1 MKECFRFGNVS
12 PRIEQRSTGNH
23 CKYENKNA
31 YTVYIRLSNG
41 AIAEIRLKVEGEQRT
56 MKKKLI
62 RGGLMVDGTGRKGV
76 KANVLVEGNRIAEI
90 GEVMASGDED
100 IVDAAGLVV
109 APGFIDTHSHSDL
122 RILVDPEVRPKV
134 MQGITTEILG
144 QDGISMAPLPAEY
157 ISPWRKNLA
166 GLDGDSD
173 GIDWNYRDT
182 AGYLKSV
189 EAVRP
194 GPNEC
199 YLVPHGNIR
208 MEAMGLENRQP
219 TEKELQKMIEIT
231 RREMENGAIGLSTG
245 LIYMPCAYA
254 DTREIIEMCKVV
266 AEFGGRFVIHQRS
279 EADTIVSSM
288 EEVIRIGRESGVKI
302 HYSHFKV
309 CGRKNWDKIGDMI
322 RLLEEA
328 EKEGID
334 VSFDQYPYVAGS
346 TMLGVI
352 LPPWVH
358 DGGTDKVIERLR
370 DKELRK
376 KMIYD
381 IEHGIPGWDNFIDF
395 AGLDQIFITS
405 VKTEKNQ
412 DTVGLSLI
420 ELGKL
425 RGKDPYNATFDLLM
439 EEENAVGMVD
449 FYGTEDHVRTFLKR
463 PEMNACTDGLLGGKP
478 HPRVY
483 GAFPRILGKYVRED
497 KALTLEEAVFKMTKK
512 PAEAFNLAGRGEL
525 KEGAFAD
532 ITIFNPD
539 TVIDRGTF
547 TDPAQYPAGIEYV
560 MVNGEYE
567 VRKGVHTG
575 VRNGAV
581 LRKKDT
587 GAVE

>member
-1 MKECFRFGNVS
+1 
-12 PRIEQRSTGNH
+12 
-23 CKYENKNA
+23 
-31 YTVYIRLSNG
+31 
-41 AIAEIRLKVEGEQRT
+41 

-62 RGGLMVDGTGRKGV
+62 RGGLVVDGTGRKGF

-122 RILVDPEVRPKV
+122 KILEDPEVRPKV
-134 MQGITTEILG
+134 IQGITTEILG

-182 AGYLKSV
+182 AGYLKSI

-254 DTREIIEMCKVV
+254 DTSEIIEMCKVV

-288 EEVIRIGRESGVKI
+288 EEVIQIGRESGVKI

-376 KMIYD
+376 KMIHD

-412 DTVGLSLI
+412 DAVGLSLI

-425 RGKDPYNATFDLLM
+425 RGMDPYNATFDLLM

-512 PAEAFNLAGRGEL
+512 PAETFNLAGRGEL
-525 KEGAFAD
+525 KAGACAD

-581 LRKKDT
+581 LRKKAS
-587 GAVE
+587 GAVELSVK